1 MQLQTAVELVRG
13 CAHPARRTQ
22 GTQNSWIVGTT
33 FLALACAI
41 LCDAASARA
50 ENDFRWAGAA
60 WNGLSG
66 FLELARAHAV
76 EVATP
81 DAVDLAAIAAQDGI
95 ILIHPTDDVPVA
107 DLSAFMR
114 DGGRLAIVD
123 DFGTGDAVL
132 DNFGIERG
140 DVAAPPQTRRL
151 RGNRN
156 VLIATP
162 GVGHPLTDD
171 VRALVTNHAQQL
183 RHPALEP
190 LFVLQDDGSAIVLA
204 GAVAA
209 GRLVAVGDGSVLIN
223 NMLEFAGN
231 RRFAQNLASYVGAER
246 RLWVV
251 TGDTRWQGRYRG
263 AADAPVLASLRS
275 AFERLSSARLTRAAL
290 SITTLVIAA
299 ALLLFAATV
308 LPRYANYVR
317 SLLPPAAPTVAGLAG
332 RVQYYGD
339 GHHNLLAPLMTYKLE
354 LESRLAAALRLGTQ
368 VSPEGVESAL
378 RKRGA
383 GSELLRD
390 APRLLEQLR
399 VLDLAQSRP
408 ASPPVVSEGH
418 FREMVARGDRILEQ
432 LEPDEQR

>member
-1 MQLQTAVELVRG
+1 MMIGGSMIGVPRYTHNNADRPVQLQTAVELVRG

-50 ENDFRWAGAA
+50 ENDFRLEGAA

-107 DLSAFMR
+107 DRSAFMR

-231 RRFAQNLASYVGAER
+231 RRHSR
-246 RLWVV
+246 RISP
-251 TGDTRWQGRYRG
+251 R
-263 AADAPVLASLRS
+263 RS
-275 AFERLSSARLTRAAL
+275 APS
-290 SITTLVIAA
+290 
-299 ALLLFAATV
+299 
-308 LPRYANYVR
+308 
-317 SLLPPAAPTVAGLAG
+317 
-332 RVQYYGD
+332 
-339 GHHNLLAPLMTYKLE
+339 
-354 LESRLAAALRLGTQ
+354 
-368 VSPEGVESAL
+368 
-378 RKRGA
+378 GA
-383 GSELLRD
+383 SGS
-390 APRLLEQLR
+390 
-399 VLDLAQSRP
+399 
-408 ASPPVVSEGH
+408 
-418 FREMVARGDRILEQ
+418 
-432 LEPDEQR
+432 